1 MLLADETLL
10 GWFASTKEGL
20 MFCTTTAPSS
30 LWRFSFVLRSFL
42 QQPGLPFSDALP
54 EARIAEAFA
63 DEGIVATGV
72 EEEEVVYTPAVT
84 LWAFLSQM
92 LHAGAQRSCVA
103 AVARV
108 GVLWA
113 VLGKSIC
120 DGNTGAYC
128 RARRKLTEGAL
139 QRLACQAAEACEQQV
154 RPEWLWQGR
163 HVWLVDG
170 TTVSMPDTPAN
181 QAAYPQ
187 QGAQQPGVGF
197 PIVRLVTLL
206 SLASGMLRDV
216 ALGPY
221 AGKEGHETALSPIT
235 SFSAPTNRPGAE
247 TSESP
252 R

>member
-1 MLLADETLL
+1 
-10 GWFASTKEGL
+10 
-20 MFCTTTAPSS
+20 
-30 LWRFSFVLRSFL
+30 VL
-42 QQPGLPFSDALP
+42 
-54 EARIAEAFA
+54 IA
-63 DEGIVATGV
+63 
-72 EEEEVVYTPAVT
+72 
-84 LWAFLSQM
+84 
-92 LHAGAQRSCVA
+92 
-103 AVARV
+103 
-108 GVLWA
+108 
-113 VLGKSIC
+113 
-120 DGNTGAYC
+120 
-128 RARRKLTEGAL
+128 
-139 QRLACQAAEACEQQV
+139 
-154 RPEWLWQGR
+154 
-163 HVWLVDG
+163 DG

-235 SFSAPTNRPGAE
+235 SSSAPTNRPGAE